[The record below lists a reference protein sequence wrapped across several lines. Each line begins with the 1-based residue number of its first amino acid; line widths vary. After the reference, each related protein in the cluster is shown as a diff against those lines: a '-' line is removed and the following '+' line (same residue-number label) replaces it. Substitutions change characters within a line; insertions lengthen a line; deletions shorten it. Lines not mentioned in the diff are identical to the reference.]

1 MVENTREAL
10 KRGCILRAVKQ
21 VREVLHE
28 LVVCRQGSHGL
39 LASQRRQ
46 IVDEECCVDSQCGV
60 SVGARASG
68 ACPSQAVKERD
79 ALRSVRAGKGDLGED
94 HATLPLRSKS
104 APAKPRRSSGTD
116 PTWPLLRRGRPPW

>member
-1 MVENTREAL
+1 MVEDSREAL
-10 KRGCILRAVKQ
+10 QRRRILRAVQ
-21 VREVLHE
+21 QAGEVSHQR
-28 LVVCRQGSHGL
+28 VVCRQGSHRL

-79 ALRSVRAGKGDLGED
+79 ALRRVRAGKGDLGEEED
-94 HATLPLRSKS
+94 
-104 APAKPRRSSGTD
+104 
-116 PTWPLLRRGRPPW
+116 